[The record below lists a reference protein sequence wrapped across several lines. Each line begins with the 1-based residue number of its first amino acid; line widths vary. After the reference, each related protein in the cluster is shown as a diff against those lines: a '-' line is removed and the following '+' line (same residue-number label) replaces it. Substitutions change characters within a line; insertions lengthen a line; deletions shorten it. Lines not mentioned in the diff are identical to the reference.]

1 MEYVLD
7 LHLHSKY
14 SRAVSPA
21 MDLQNMA
28 LWASKKGLDILSTS
42 DWTHPLWFRQIR
54 QELEEAEQG
63 LFKLKSTINNKQKT
77 KNKEVLFLLSVE
89 VSSIYTQ
96 GGKVRRIHNLIWS
109 PSFETCEKISNELRK
124 RGCNLNSDGRPI
136 IGLSAIALAELVFSI
151 DKNAMIIPCHV
162 WTPWFSLYGS
172 NSGFD
177 SIDECF
183 GEYAK
188 YIYGVETGLSS
199 DPFMNW
205 QIKEL
210 DNRSILSFSDAHSMA
225 KMGREATVVE
235 LQKLTFN
242 NIKEAI
248 MQPYL
253 TIENRK
259 LRVEVEDRKLKI
271 DNNINSQSSIL
282 KKPSSIFDSLSSNRI
297 KYTIEFYPEEGK
309 YHYTGHRN
317 CNFVQDPTQTR
328 KNGSICP
335 VCKRPLTVG
344 VMHRVE
350 ELARSPKFPKEISK
364 LNLNGV
370 KLITDPSKNHPP
382 FVKLVPLN
390 EIIAESLS
398 STVASQKV
406 KDLFDSLC
414 QKFGS
419 EINILLKTSIVD
431 VQKEAGERV
440 AQGIEKVR
448 KGEIVILPGF
458 DGQYGIVKIWG
469 DKKINEKYK
478 KTISQ
483 LGIDF

>member
-1 MEYVLD
+1 MEYVTD

-14 SRAVSPA
+14 SRAVSPD
-21 MDLQNMA
+21 MNLYNMA
-28 LWASKKGLDILSTS
+28 LWASKKGLDILSAS

-54 QELEEAEQG
+54 EELEEAEEG
-63 LFKLKSTINNKQKT
+63 LFKLKSAISNQQSAIR
-77 KNKEVLFLLSVE
+77 FLLSVE
-89 VSSIYTQ
+89 VSSIYSQ

-109 PSFETCEKISNELRK
+109 PSFETSEKISNELRK

-136 IGLSAIALAELVFSI
+136 IGLSSIALAELVFSI
-151 DKNAMIIPCHV
+151 DKNAMIIPCHA

-183 GEYAK
+183 GSYAK
-188 YIYGVETGLSS
+188 YIYGIETGLSS

-225 KMGREATVVE
+225 KMGREATVFE

-259 LRVEVEDRKLKI
+259 LKVEVEDRRSKI

-282 KKPSSIFDSLSSNRI
+282 KKPSSIFNSLSSNKI

-317 CNFVQDPTQTR
+317 CNFVQDPKQT
-328 KNGSICP
+328 KENGSLCP
-335 VCKRPLTVG
+335 VCHRPLTVG

-350 ELARSPKFPKEISK
+350 ELARNPKFSDEISK
-364 LNLNGV
+364 LNSNGV
-370 KLITDPSKNHPP
+370 KWIIDPSKKHSP

-390 EIIAESLS
+390 EIIAESLN
-398 STVASQKV
+398 STVASLKV
-406 KDLFDSLC
+406 KNLFDDLC
-414 QKFGS
+414 KEFGS
-419 EINILLKTSIVD
+419 ELNVLLRVPLQDIAKKT
-431 VQKEAGERV
+431 GEKV
-440 AQGIEKVR
+440 AEGVEKVR
-448 KGEIVILPGF
+448 KGEIVILPGY
-458 DGQYGIVKIWG
+458 DGQYGIVKIWD
-469 DKKINEKYK
+469 DKKVNEKHK
-478 KTISQ
+478 ETVNQ